1 MTSRHDALVSFR
13 RTAPRTYIVFGVDV
27 NLELVFA
34 PRLALR
40 DSSFLRTQDEAEAD
54 SPSRR
59 GRGDCGAGAA
69 GPPRGR
75 GSPYRPS
82 GAAEGAACPSSA
94 APITVWHIRSQR
106 ARRPRNAH
114 MICTRADSVIEE
126 GSHSMLRVVV
136 GADRG
141 TPAAQK
147 GVRDSVRDVDA
158 PRKPLVLL
166 TCDRGAACRKR
177 IRARAR

>member
-1 MTSRHDALVSFR
+1 M
-13 RTAPRTYIVFGVDV
+13 PKV
-27 NLELVFA
+27 NSISPAAAWF
-34 PRLALR
+34 LR
-40 DSSFLRTQDEAEAD
+40 DAWLFATHLAHPSPQDEAEAD

-106 ARRPRNAH
+106 ARRPRKAH
-114 MICTRADSVIEE
+114 MICTRAVIEE

-147 GVRDSVRDVDA
+147 GVRDSVRDIDA
-158 PRKPLVLL
+158 PRQPLVLL